1 MTPPIYI
8 KMEPVRKSPDDHPEP
23 EFRPQSCGKDAAG
36 RLIPLTLSILLL
48 NLNNDIPRLPSMM
61 MLPQPSD
68 RKNSFA
74 HHQRLH
80 HYRSVYLPPND
91 QPLLPVAVPD
101 SPSLDPTL
109 LGGLPPLRLWLS
121 LLAAP
126 ATAAG
131 EAPLPSPASVPGFHQ
146 VRQTVYIRTTPKPA
160 MLPVLFPV
168 QTPLEEPPIT
178 PLTLTHL
185 GPTWTS
191 YFDDVIEL
199 ANES

>member
-36 RLIPLTLSILLL
+36 RLIPSTSSISLL
-48 NLNNDIPRLPSMM
+48 NLNNDIPRSPSMM
-61 MLPQPSD
+61 MSPQPSD

-80 HYRSVYLPPND
+80 HYRSVYSPPND
-91 QPLLPVAVPD
+91 QPSSPVAVPD
-101 SPSLDPTL
+101 SPSLDPTS
-109 LGGLPPLRLWLS
+109 LGGSPPSRLWLS
-121 LLAAP
+121 SSAAP

-131 EAPLPSPASVPGFHQ
+131 EAPSPSPASVPGFHQ

-160 MLPVLFPV
+160 MSPVLFPV

-178 PLTLTHL
+178 PLTLTHS

-191 YFDDVIEL
+191 YFDDVIES

>member
-1 MTPPIYI
+1 MTLPIYI

-23 EFRPQSCGKDAAG
+23 EFRPQSCGKDADG

-48 NLNNDIPRLPSMM
+48 NLNDIPRSPSMM

-74 HHQRLH
+74 HQQRKH
-80 HYRSVYLPPND
+80 HYRTVYLPPTDN
-91 QPLLPVAVPD
+91 PVLPIPVPD

-109 LGGLPPLRLWLS
+109 LGGLPPLRLLLS
-121 LLAAP
+121 LLVSNSAM
-126 ATAAG
+126 
-131 EAPLPSPASVPGFHQ
+131 ESPLPALLVVPGFHLVVPQ
-146 VRQTVYIRTTPKPA
+146 RQPMYIRSTPKPA
-160 MLPVLFPV
+160 TLPVLFPV

-191 YFDDVIEL
+191 YFDDVMEL